1 MNAVLVII
9 SNNGQAIVVINREA
23 VEIVFFLHHTVQS
36 ALDLD
41 VVVRESVMSLTGDG
55 SSSPM
60 SFLGKEG

>member
-41 VVVRESVMSLTGDG
+41 VVVRESAMSLTGDG
-55 SSSPM
+55 SGSPM